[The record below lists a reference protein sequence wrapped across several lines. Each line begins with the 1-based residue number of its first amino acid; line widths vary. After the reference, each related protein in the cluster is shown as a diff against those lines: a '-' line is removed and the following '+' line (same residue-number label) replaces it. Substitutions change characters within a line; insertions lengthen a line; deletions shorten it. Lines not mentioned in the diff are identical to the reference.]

1 MYEFKY
7 EWMYMFLKQMYI
19 IFGKYGMYMFFKT
32 NVYFLN
38 KMSISEKRFI
48 KPSFRENLVFVLK

>member
-7 EWMYMFLKQMYI
+7 EWMY
-19 IFGKYGMYMFFKT
+19 
-32 NVYFLN
+32 NFLN

-48 KPSFRENLVFVLK
+48 KPSFRENLVFILK